1 MLSQIF
7 LFSCQKSFQIRS
19 FADGRFPSRANKAL
33 LPLFY
38 FYGWIYQTKGGF
50 GPYTTDNVDNFHIN
64 YSDLIV
70 QSLLYSCH
78 DHISFYL
85 WSSSTYLWLK
95 VALYLNIYYLI
106 TLSRRRSNCH
116 FYCPNFDHFWEQQT
130 VGLSCYFAKHRA
142 HIGLHGRRTT
152 KMSPLYEL
160 RGVWLVTL
168 MIRTKPRDIFLVR
181 LSVMLMNR
189 SAVSSVV
196 WQSGCP
202 VKSSRRCANDP
213 FELVSM

>member
-1 MLSQIF
+1 MGVFPADPTKLFCLCFIFMDEYIKPKEDLGRIRQTVLIIFISIIQIW
-7 LFSCQKSFQIRS
+7 LC
-19 FADGRFPSRANKAL
+19 N
-33 LPLFY
+33 LFY
-38 FYGWIYQTKGGF
+38 IHVMIIFPFIYDHQALICDWKWLYILTSIISSLYHDEGQIATF
-50 GPYTTDNVDNFHIN
+50 
-64 YSDLIV
+64 IV
-70 QSLLYSCH
+70 Q
-78 DHISFYL
+78 
-85 WSSSTYLWLK
+85 T
-95 VALYLNIYYLI
+95 
-106 TLSRRRSNCH
+106 
-116 FYCPNFDHFWEQQT
+116 DHFWEQQT